1 MSLINEVKKIKP
13 PTKSEVL
20 RIRCSPHFKRL
31 LSFWVDKTE
40 SKSYSNFIRQLV
52 MVATAESKSKNGRLT
67 DLLNKDLNSHEY

>member
-1 MSLINEVKKIKP
+1 MTLINEVKKIKP

-52 MVATAESKSKNGRLT
+52 MVATAESKNGRLT

>member
-1 MSLINEVKKIKP
+1 MSLLNEVKKTKP
-13 PTKSEVL
+13 PIKSEVIRL
-20 RIRCSPHFKRL
+20 RCSPHFRKL

-52 MVATAESKSKNGRLT
+52 MVATAESKNGRLT

>member
-20 RIRCSPHFKRL
+20 RVRCSPHFKKL

-52 MVATAESKSKNGRLT
+52 MVATAESKNGRLT

>member
-20 RIRCSPHFKRL
+20 RIRCSPHFKKL
-31 LSFWVDKTE
+31 LNYWVEKTE
-40 SKSYSNFIRQLV
+40 SKSCSNFIRQLV
-52 MVATAESKSKNGRLT
+52 MVATAESKNGRLT

>member
-52 MVATAESKSKNGRLT
+52 MVATAESKNGRLT

>member
-13 PTKSEVL
+13 PVKSEVL

-52 MVATAESKSKNGRLT
+52 MVATAESKNGRLT

>member
-1 MSLINEVKKIKP
+1 MSLINEVKKIKS

-20 RIRCSPHFKRL
+20 RIRCSPHFKKL
-31 LSFWVDKTE
+31 LNYWVDKTE
-40 SKSYSNFIRQLV
+40 SKSYSSFIRKLI